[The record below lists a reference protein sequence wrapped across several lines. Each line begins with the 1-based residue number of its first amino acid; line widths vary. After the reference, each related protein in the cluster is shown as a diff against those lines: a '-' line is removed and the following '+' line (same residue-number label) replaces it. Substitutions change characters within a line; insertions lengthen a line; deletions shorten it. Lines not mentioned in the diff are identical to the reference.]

1 MTKEAERVVVILDGS
16 KELNPSIIKWP
27 LFGLSLKPGD
37 KLLVLGILHQVI
49 NPSMFSFMGAG
60 KLMGFKSK
68 VDTSSIFGTNRR
80 ITVEEMGKKLEQYN
94 KDAALVKIS
103 KQYKK
108 EQIEFQVKILA
119 GYPLKDVAARAV
131 KSFGATWLVL
141 DRHMKNDQRYF
152 VENLSCNIV
161 RLKKDCNAEELR
173 GPNVKDNFK
182 LPQCHI
188 PYAEMIPAIGPQRL
202 HSPQNRG
209 GESIGEHQSHSN
221 RKSISRSSSA
231 SSISG
236 NRAPVLSYNEP
247 KSSSSSM
254 YVHDEAYGTTTG
266 PETGGEHSPL
276 SINESGDQKDLQS
289 PDENPKQHN
298 HNNDW
303 MGGNP
308 GDQVFK
314 NSLCLIC
321 KNRRPKIGW
330 MRDFTYAELQAA
342 TEGFNAKNF
351 LSEGGFGSVYRGE
364 INGMKI
370 AVKQHK
376 YNASL
381 QGEKEFKSEVHVLR
395 TARHENLVMLVGSC
409 SEGNHRL
416 LVYEY
421 VCNRS
426 LDLHLSSRDSFKTT
440 LWFFTLFLCNEISNR
455 CMHVCISFL
464 AKLIAEH
471 SRRPL
476 SWQKRV
482 KIALGTAKGLKYL
495 HDNNI
500 IHRDMRPNNI
510 LVTHEFEPLLG
521 DFGLARTQHDD
532 SDKSSET
539 MTRVVGTLGYLAPE
553 YAECGKVS
561 TKTDVYSFGVVLLQ
575 LITGMKTT
583 DKRLGGK
590 SLVGWARPLLKDR
603 NYPDL
608 IDQRILDKHDVH
620 QLFWMVR
627 VAEKCLTKDPQ
638 KRLSMDKVVFALNY
652 ITDCD
657 NYCGIED
664 FSPAQSD
671 TVSQDSYDSVSQS
684 PFEDD
689 SVFTI
694 ETISA
699 NSLSLFNERLPP
711 SPPISSKSSA
721 STLFGESAFSSGS
734 NHERYL

>member
-1 MTKEAERVVVILDGS
+1 MTKEVERVVVILDGS

-27 LFGLSLKPGD
+27 LDGLSLKPGD

-49 NPSMFSFMGAG
+49 NPSTFSFMGAG

-103 KQYKK
+103 EQYKK

-202 HSPQNRG
+202 HSPQNRE

-231 SSISG
+231 SSIS
-236 NRAPVLSYNEP
+236 
-247 KSSSSSM
+247 
-254 YVHDEAYGTTTG
+254 G

-298 HNNDW
+298 HNDDW

-308 GDQVFK
+308 RDQVFK

-426 LDLHLSSRDSFKTT
+426 LDLHLSK
-440 LWFFTLFLCNEISNR
+440 
-455 CMHVCISFL
+455 
-464 AKLIAEH
+464 H

-521 DFGLARTQHDD
+521 DFGLARTQHED

-652 ITDCD
+652 ITDCG
-657 NYCGIED
+657 NFCGIED

-694 ETISA
+694 ETTSA

-721 STLFGESAFSSGS
+721 STLFCESASSSGS

>member
-1 MTKEAERVVVILDGS
+1 MLSIQQEETHRAINGLDILREYTFVQKVSKQKENMTKEVERVVVILDGS

-27 LFGLSLKPGD
+27 LDGLSLKLGD

-49 NPSMFSFMGAG
+49 NPSTFSFMGAG

-68 VDTSSIFGTNRR
+68 VDTSSSFGTNRR

-103 KQYKK
+103 EQYKK

-202 HSPQNRG
+202 HSPQNRE

-236 NRAPVLSYNEP
+236 NRAPFLSYNEP

-298 HNNDW
+298 HNDDW

-426 LDLHLSSRDSFKTT
+426 LDLHLSSKDSFKTT

-471 SRRPL
+471 SRKPL

-510 LVTHEFEPLLG
+510 LVTHEFEPLVMIKLHLYMYICT
-521 DFGLARTQHDD
+521 FSA
-532 SDKSSET
+532 
-539 MTRVVGTLGYLAPE
+539 
-553 YAECGKVS
+553 S
-561 TKTDVYSFGVVLLQ
+561 TFILLPQ
-575 LITGMKTT
+575 
-583 DKRLGGK
+583 
-590 SLVGWARPLLKDR
+590 
-603 NYPDL
+603 
-608 IDQRILDKHDVH
+608 
-620 QLFWMVR
+620 
-627 VAEKCLTKDPQ
+627 LTKVHT
-638 KRLSMDKVVFALNY
+638 RF
-652 ITDCD
+652 
-657 NYCGIED
+657 
-664 FSPAQSD
+664 
-671 TVSQDSYDSVSQS
+671 
-684 PFEDD
+684 
-689 SVFTI
+689 
-694 ETISA
+694 TISA
-699 NSLSLFNERLPP
+699 RRFWLGKNS
-711 SPPISSKSSA
+711 
-721 STLFGESAFSSGS
+721 T
-734 NHERYL
+734 

>member
-49 NPSMFSFMGAG
+49 NPSTFSFMGAG

-103 KQYKK
+103 EQYKK

-202 HSPQNRG
+202 HSPQSKLFGMQCKTYYVSCQEIMSFVVADRE

-236 NRAPVLSYNEP
+236 NRAPFLSYNEP

-298 HNNDW
+298 HNDDW

-426 LDLHLSSRDSFKTT
+426 LDLHLSK
-440 LWFFTLFLCNEISNR
+440 
-455 CMHVCISFL
+455 
-464 AKLIAEH
+464 H

-521 DFGLARTQHDD
+521 DFGLARTQHED

-657 NYCGIED
+657 NFCGIED

-694 ETISA
+694 ETTSA

-721 STLFGESAFSSGS
+721 STLFGESASSSGS

>member
-27 LFGLSLKPGD
+27 LVGLSLKPGD
-37 KLLVLGILHQVI
+37 KLLVLGIVHQVI
-49 NPSMFSFMGAG
+49 NPSTFSFMGAG

-103 KQYKK
+103 EQYKK

-119 GYPLKDVAARAV
+119 GYPLKEVAARAV

-221 RKSISRSSSA
+221 RKSIPSSSSA

-289 PDENPKQHN
+289 PDENPKQRN
-298 HNNDW
+298 HNDDW

-381 QGEKEFKSEVHVLR
+381 QGEKEFKSEVNVLR

-426 LDLHLSSRDSFKTT
+426 LDLHLSK
-440 LWFFTLFLCNEISNR
+440 
-455 CMHVCISFL
+455 
-464 AKLIAEH
+464 H

-521 DFGLARTQHDD
+521 DFGLARTQHED

-652 ITDCD
+652 IMDCD
-657 NYCGIED
+657 NFCGIED

-694 ETISA
+694 ETTSA

-721 STLFGESAFSSGS
+721 STFFGESASSSGS

>member
-1 MTKEAERVVVILDGS
+1 MTKEVERVVVILDGS

-27 LFGLSLKPGD
+27 LDGLSLKPGD

-49 NPSMFSFMGAG
+49 NP
-60 KLMGFKSK
+60 MGFKSK

-103 KQYKK
+103 EQYKK

-202 HSPQNRG
+202 HSPQKIMSFVVADRE

-231 SSISG
+231 SSIS
-236 NRAPVLSYNEP
+236 
-247 KSSSSSM
+247 
-254 YVHDEAYGTTTG
+254 G

-298 HNNDW
+298 HNDDW

-426 LDLHLSSRDSFKTT
+426 LDLHLSK
-440 LWFFTLFLCNEISNR
+440 
-455 CMHVCISFL
+455 
-464 AKLIAEH
+464 H

-521 DFGLARTQHDD
+521 DFGLARTQHED

-652 ITDCD
+652 ITDCG
-657 NYCGIED
+657 NFCGIED

-694 ETISA
+694 ETTSA

-721 STLFGESAFSSGS
+721 STLFCESASSSGS

>member
-27 LFGLSLKPGD
+27 LVGLSLKPGD

-49 NPSMFSFMGAG
+49 NPSTFSFMGAG

-103 KQYKK
+103 EQYKT

-119 GYPLKDVAARAV
+119 GYPLKEVAARAV

-231 SSISG
+231 LSISG

-254 YVHDEAYGTTTG
+254 YVHDEAYCTTTG

-298 HNNDW
+298 HNDDW

-421 VCNRS
+421 VCNGS
-426 LDLHLSSRDSFKTT
+426 LDLHLSK
-440 LWFFTLFLCNEISNR
+440 
-455 CMHVCISFL
+455 
-464 AKLIAEH
+464 H

-521 DFGLARTQHDD
+521 DFGLARTQHED

-657 NYCGIED
+657 NFCDIED

-694 ETISA
+694 ETTSA

-721 STLFGESAFSSGS
+721 STLFGESASSSGS

>member
-1 MTKEAERVVVILDGS
+1 MLSIQQEETHRAINSLDILREYTFVQKVSKQKENMTKEVERVVVILDGS

-27 LFGLSLKPGD
+27 LDGLSLKPGD

-49 NPSMFSFMGAG
+49 NP
-60 KLMGFKSK
+60 MGFKSK

-103 KQYKK
+103 EQYKK

-202 HSPQNRG
+202 HSPQNRE

-236 NRAPVLSYNEP
+236 NRAPFLSYNEP

-298 HNNDW
+298 HNDDW

-426 LDLHLSSRDSFKTT
+426 LDLHLSK
-440 LWFFTLFLCNEISNR
+440 
-455 CMHVCISFL
+455 
-464 AKLIAEH
+464 H

-521 DFGLARTQHDD
+521 DFGLARTQHED

-652 ITDCD
+652 ITDCG
-657 NYCGIED
+657 NFCGIED

-694 ETISA
+694 ETTSA

-721 STLFGESAFSSGS
+721 STLFCESASSSGS

>member
-1 MTKEAERVVVILDGS
+1 MLSIQQEETHRAINGLDILREYTFVQKVSKQKENMTKEVERVVVILDGS

-27 LFGLSLKPGD
+27 LDGLSLKLGD

-49 NPSMFSFMGAG
+49 NPSTFSFMGAG

-68 VDTSSIFGTNRR
+68 VDTSSSFGTNRR

-103 KQYKK
+103 EQYKK

-202 HSPQNRG
+202 HSPQNRE

-231 SSISG
+231 SSIS
-236 NRAPVLSYNEP
+236 
-247 KSSSSSM
+247 
-254 YVHDEAYGTTTG
+254 G

-298 HNNDW
+298 HNDDW

-426 LDLHLSSRDSFKTT
+426 LDLHLSK
-440 LWFFTLFLCNEISNR
+440 
-455 CMHVCISFL
+455 
-464 AKLIAEH
+464 H
-471 SRRPL
+471 SRKPL

-521 DFGLARTQHDD
+521 DFGLARTQHED

-652 ITDCD
+652 ITDCG
-657 NYCGIED
+657 NFCGIED

-694 ETISA
+694 ETTSA

-721 STLFGESAFSSGS
+721 STLFCESASSSGS

>member
-27 LFGLSLKPGD
+27 LVGLSLKPGD

-49 NPSMFSFMGAG
+49 NPSTFSFMGAG

-298 HNNDW
+298 HNDDW

-421 VCNRS
+421 VCNGS
-426 LDLHLSSRDSFKTT
+426 LDLHLSK
-440 LWFFTLFLCNEISNR
+440 
-455 CMHVCISFL
+455 
-464 AKLIAEH
+464 H

-521 DFGLARTQHDD
+521 DFGLARTQHED

-657 NYCGIED
+657 NFCGIED

-694 ETISA
+694 ETTSA

-721 STLFGESAFSSGS
+721 STLFGESASSSGS

>member
-1 MTKEAERVVVILDGS
+1 MTKEVERVVVILDGS

-27 LFGLSLKPGD
+27 LDGLSLKPGD

-49 NPSMFSFMGAG
+49 NP
-60 KLMGFKSK
+60 MGFKSK

-103 KQYKK
+103 EQYKK

-202 HSPQNRG
+202 HSPQNRE

-236 NRAPVLSYNEP
+236 NRAPFLSYNEP

-298 HNNDW
+298 HNDDW

-426 LDLHLSSRDSFKTT
+426 LDLHLSK
-440 LWFFTLFLCNEISNR
+440 
-455 CMHVCISFL
+455 
-464 AKLIAEH
+464 H

-521 DFGLARTQHDD
+521 DFGLARTQHED

-652 ITDCD
+652 ITDCG
-657 NYCGIED
+657 NFCGIED

-694 ETISA
+694 ETTSA

-721 STLFGESAFSSGS
+721 STLFCESASSSGS